1 MSCIVSHHVVDPC
14 VARRT
19 ASRCLRSHRPLPH
32 RLADDRALPSPPKG
46 RRRAGRRLLGV
57 AAVAGWNGGATGF
70 GEEPC
75 LGGVGWWDTGRWLVC
90 CKRSLAPPAKRMIH
104 GRDGL
109 LSFGMT
115 PGPSKTAFA
124 GYLLGSRSSRYALVA
139 TAIETSPLTLLML
152 VLPRSRDQLDCLR
165 HCTDS
170 LARFPVQTPPLPY
183 LIQSS
188 FPVGSALSLR

>member
-1 MSCIVSHHVVDPC
+1 
-14 VARRT
+14 
-19 ASRCLRSHRPLPH
+19 
-32 RLADDRALPSPPKG
+32 
-46 RRRAGRRLLGV
+46 
-57 AAVAGWNGGATGF
+57 
-70 GEEPC
+70 
-75 LGGVGWWDTGRWLVC
+75 
-90 CKRSLAPPAKRMIH
+90 MIH

-188 FPVGSALSLR
+188 FPVGRALSLRSTVLDTGVWISDIIVIVNDPDCAEHFALICLPKEPGLVSKRGCTTGPSKCKSGQITAPETQASISFDFKISILFSDFV